1 MPNHRDYRWI
11 HDHPLLDNYCI
22 WLVENTSVDEVAA
35 ALPTTGRRET
45 VDLERLFERAGESW
59 EACGDDRLVV
69 GLRPEGRWTMGFEF
83 NGYVGVTPT
92 LATRLS
98 LGRQVVSNYL
108 GGHGIGRFMWFVD
121 GQTATSFE
129 PLFAADRRGTDP
141 DAPLRAME
149 LVGGF
154 DLDPDEYAQRE
165 EFHDREAVFAL
176 VEALTG
182 VVITPANLDEYTF
195 TAVEVIMP
203 PLSER

>member
-1 MPNHRDYRWI
+1 MPSHRDYGWI
-11 HDHPLLDNYCI
+11 HNHPLLDNYCI
-22 WLVENTSVDEVAA
+22 WFVENSSVDEVAA

-45 VDLERLFERAGESW
+45 VDLEGLFERAGDCWDEHS
-59 EACGDDRLVV
+59 GDRLLV

-83 NGYVGVTPT
+83 NGFVGVTAS
-92 LATRLS
+92 LATPLS
-98 LGRQVVSNYL
+98 RGRHVISNYL
-108 GGHGIGRFMWFVD
+108 GGHGIGRFEWFVD
-121 GQTATSFE
+121 GAVATSFE

-182 VVITPANLDEYTF
+182 VVITPANLDGYTF

-203 PLSER
+203 PLFER